1 MGTSNLEKVR
11 RPQSLTTLVTD
22 QIRDLII
29 SDKLSLGEQLSEQDL
44 SEQLGVS
51 RTPVREA
58 FQRLEMERLVEI
70 RPQRGTYV
78 FRYDITELREIS
90 ELREILETGALRM
103 AIAHHPDLLS
113 RVLSEKLEEAEAAL
127 AQGPAGFQSYDS
139 AFHES
144 LVRASHNREIIEAY
158 LRVSGRIRA
167 IRFRL
172 TRTDELTRS
181 AQKDHR
187 AITRLVV
194 ARKYEEAELRVGK
207 HVYNGYRTFVATLKA
222 EDSVGPSAATSHFR
236 R

>member
-1 MGTSNLEKVR
+1 
-11 RPQSLTTLVTD
+11 
-22 QIRDLII
+22 
-29 SDKLSLGEQLSEQDL
+29 
-44 SEQLGVS
+44 
-51 RTPVREA
+51 
-58 FQRLEMERLVEI
+58 
-70 RPQRGTYV
+70 
-78 FRYDITELREIS
+78 
-90 ELREILETGALRM
+90 
-103 AIAHHPDLLS
+103 LLS

-127 AQGPAGFQSYDS
+127 EKGPAGFQSSDS

-187 AITRLVV
+187 AITKLVL

-207 HVYNGYRTFVATLKA
+207 HVYNGYRAFVPTLKA
-222 EDSVGPSAATSHFR
+222 EESAGPSSASANFR
-236 R
+236 H

>member
-29 SDKLSLGEQLSEQDL
+29 SDKLALGEQLSEKDL

-113 RVLSEKLEEAEAAL
+113 
-127 AQGPAGFQSYDS
+127 
-139 AFHES
+139 
-144 LVRASHNREIIEAY
+144 
-158 LRVSGRIRA
+158 
-167 IRFRL
+167 
-172 TRTDELTRS
+172 
-181 AQKDHR
+181 
-187 AITRLVV
+187 
-194 ARKYEEAELRVGK
+194 
-207 HVYNGYRTFVATLKA
+207 GY
-222 EDSVGPSAATSHFR
+222 
-236 R
+236 